1 MSTNSVIESVDEYCK
16 RLWMALHKLP
26 TAERDDFIREV
37 RSHILERVEAEPV
50 VTADVLADIFRA
62 VGEPKELAAQY
73 RTQTMLR
80 EATRSDVPW
89 VRRPWILLLA
99 TLRWGVTSIAGV
111 VAFFVAVFGYGC
123 AVVFYLCALLKA
135 VFPSH
140 IGLWLTGQHTL
151 SLGYWNGHVSGAEVY
166 GISTRPPHSFVVVGT
181 LGPADGPVRELLG
194 YWVIPLG
201 FLCGLVFLLATSMV
215 ARWFIA
221 RFNRGK
227 NWNASLSYETSVP
240 YSSRT

>member
-1 MSTNSVIESVDEYCK
+1 
-16 RLWMALHKLP
+16 MALHKLP

-37 RSHILERVEAEPV
+37 RSHILERVEAEPEI
-50 VTADVLADIFRA
+50 TADGLAAIFRA

-99 TLRWGVTSIAGV
+99 TLRWAVTSVAGV
-111 VAFFVAVFGYGC
+111 VAFFATVIGYGS
-123 AVVFYLCALLKA
+123 ALVFYLCALLKA

-140 IGLWLTGQHTL
+140 IGLWLIGQHMIG
-151 SLGYWNGHVSGAEVY
+151 LGYWNGHISGAEVY
-166 GISTRPPHSFVVVGT
+166 GMSVRPPHTFVLVGT
-181 LGPADGPVRELLG
+181 PGPVDGPVSELLG
-194 YWVIPLG
+194 YWIIPLG
-201 FLCGLVFLLATSMV
+201 FLCGLVFLVATSLV

-221 RFNRGK
+221 RFNRGRK
-227 NWNASLSYETSVP
+227 WNASLSYETSVP
-240 YSSRT
+240 HSSRT